1 MEVEI
6 CSQDRNNRAFKLLV
20 HLYTCDKIHVIL
32 YVFIHDP
39 FLSHS
44 SINPGPITAFLGLG
58 TLATLTG
65 SAGRAKSGK
74 AILSLCT

>member
-6 CSQDRNNRAFKLLV
+6 CSHDLNNRAFKLLV

-44 SINPGPITAFLGLG
+44 SINPGPIMSLQFSLPGFGDLCHINGQCRTR
-58 TLATLTG
+58 
-65 SAGRAKSGK
+65 SQAK
-74 AILSLCT
+74 